1 MGTRDGGGLGGRE
14 DAATIPG
21 GWGRQHCQTEASFLL
36 RKSVLP
42 LKVSHPPKPSLQ

>member
-21 GWGRQHCQTEASFLL
+21 GLGEAALPNGSVFSPAEISVTP
-36 RKSVLP
+36 KSQ
-42 LKVSHPPKPSLQ
+42 SPS